1 MLGIFK
7 SILNAR
13 SDFLRDEGVF
23 IFTFIFVFDVE
34 YNSSSKINTRKKI
47 INFDVFIFYITTSK
61 SL

>member
-34 YNSSSKINTRKKI
+34 YNSSSKINTRKK
-47 INFDVFIFYITTSK
+47 
-61 SL
+61 